1 MIQGLWGCPMGQPQS
16 PWQRS
21 KNGVNSVGF
30 NNPTLMTNKDLNHW
44 IMYHEINRLSRLGF
58 SVAKIAHHLVMDA
71 RTVAKYLTMSEQE
84 YEAYRIDSGNRS
96 KILSDYEPF
105 VRKKLTEFHDTSTAQ
120 IHDWLKECYPDFPQ
134 VSPRT
139 VFNFVMYVRQLYN
152 IPVVKLVR
160 EYFPIEELP
169 YGQQAQVDFGEY
181 NMRSLDSIRKKV
193 KFFVMVLSRSR
204 MKYIWFQLNSFT
216 AQTVCQAH
224 ENAFAFFGG
233 IPNTLVYDQ
242 DRTMVVDENIGDIIL
257 TTAFKQYAN
266 SRSFALHFCRK
277 ADPESKGKVENVVQY
292 VKKNFLY
299 NRPYSDLET
308 LNQQALAWLARTANF
323 LPHNYTKKS
332 PESEFSIEKPFL
344 NHYIPITVNS
354 MEKNMYFVKKTNTI
368 SFRSNFYTLPMGTY
382 TGAGTQVEVKENENM
397 LELYHPDGSLIC
409 THPISMQKGQ
419 TISNTNHRRDTSISL
434 NEMIVQ
440 TSNGF
445 TDKELGLTYIW
456 QIKSKYPRYTRDHL
470 QVMLKA
476 LQEADQVAVDKT
488 LEFCIKNELYNAHE
502 FEQVLFV
509 QLSQTDTPFNHQNIK
524 LLNKDNQQKALQS
537 PQASSMLDYEHIINQ

>member
-1 MIQGLWGCPMGQPQS
+1 
-16 PWQRS
+16 
-21 KNGVNSVGF
+21 
-30 NNPTLMTNKDLNHW
+30 MTNKDLNYW

-58 SVAKIAHHLVMDA
+58 SAAKIARLLVMDA
-71 RTVAKYLTMSEQE
+71 RTVGKYLGMSEQE
-84 YEAYRIDSGNRS
+84 HELYRNGMVNRS
-96 KILSDYEPF
+96 KVLTEYEPF
-105 VRKKLTEFHDTSTAQ
+105 VKQKLSEFQDTSTAQ
-120 IHDWLKECYPDFPQ
+120 IHDWLKECCPGFPQ

-139 VFNFVMYVRQLYN
+139 VFNFVMYVRQLHN
-152 IPVVKLVR
+152 IPVVKPAR
-160 EYFPIEELP
+160 EYFPVEELP
-169 YGQQAQVDFGEY
+169 YGQQAQVDFGDY
-181 NMRSLDSIRKKV
+181 NMRSLDSVRKKV
-193 KFFVMVLSRSR
+193 RFFVMVLSRSR
-204 MKYIWFQLNSFT
+204 MKYTWFQSKPFT
-216 AQTVCQAH
+216 ARSVCQAH

-257 TTAFKQYAN
+257 TKDFKQYAG

-323 LPHNYTKKS
+323 LEHNYTKKT
-332 PESEFSIEKPFL
+332 PAGEFAIEKPFL
-344 NHYIPITVNS
+344 NHYIPITANL
-354 MEKNMYFVKKTNTI
+354 MEKNTYFVKKTNAI

-382 TGAGTQVEVKENENM
+382 TGAGTQVEAKENENM
-397 LELYHPDGSLIC
+397 LELYGLDGSLIC
-409 THPISMQKGQ
+409 THPISLQKGQ

-440 TSNGF
+440 ASNGF

-456 QIKSKYPRYTRDHL
+456 QIKAKYPRYTRDHV

-476 LQEADQVAVDKT
+476 LKEADQVVADKT
-488 LEFCIKNELYNAHE
+488 LGFCIKNELYNGHE

-509 QLSQTDTPFNHQNIK
+509 QLSQTDPPFNPHHIK
-524 LLNKDNQQKALQS
+524 LLDKDSQQKALQA
-537 PQASSMLDYEHIINQ
+537 PQSSSMLDYEHIINQSLNHIT